1 MKFTASLLICCIFLL
16 SAFGG
21 RVKPVVIAVEH
32 ECCAKGEKHHCE
44 KKEHKPAT
52 EDCEKQGC
60 AMLLSCSICGFL
72 AVESVTVQSSTV
84 LFIENPVPI
93 YKSGNSTVY
102 LPTDWKPP
110 KVEC

>member
-1 MKFTASLLICCIFLL
+1 MKFIASLLICCIFML

-21 RVKPVVIAVEH
+21 RVKPAAVATKH
-32 ECCAKGEKHHCE
+32 DCCAKADKHHCE
-44 KKEHKPAT
+44 KKARKPLT

-60 AMLLSCSICGFL
+60 NMMLTCSICGFL
-72 AVESVTVQSSTV
+72 VVETVAVQSSTV
-84 LFIENPVPI
+84 TFIENPVPI

-110 KVEC
+110 KV

>member
-1 MKFTASLLICCIFLL
+1 MKFIASLLICCLFLL

-21 RVKPVVIAVEH
+21 SVKPAAIAAEH
-32 ECCAKGEKHHCE
+32 ECCAKGDKQRCE

-60 AMLLSCSICGFL
+60 NMLLTCSICGFL
-72 AVESVTVQSSTV
+72 AVEPVTVQASAV
-84 LFIENPVPI
+84 IFINNPVPI

-102 LPTDWKPP
+102 LSADWKPP
-110 KVEC
+110 KV

>member
-1 MKFTASLLICCIFLL
+1 MKFIASLLIGCIFML

-21 RVKPVVIAVEH
+21 RIKSAAVATEH
-32 ECCAKGEKHHCE
+32 DCCAKADKRHCE
-44 KKEHKPAT
+44 KREHKPAT

-60 AMLLSCSICGFL
+60 NMLLTCSICGFL
-72 AVESVTVQSSTV
+72 AVEPVTVQASAV
-84 LFIENPVPI
+84 IFIDKTVPI

-110 KVEC
+110 KV